1 MSMID
6 EAKEVFDIE
15 IAELAKVRDRIDE
28 SIKKAEEVYEKN
40 KDMDTLINFWENLW
54 QSGGLKFEGVYWHFR
69 LIDLYIKVKRRL

>member
-28 SIKKAEEVYEKN
+28 SIKN
-40 KDMDTLINFWENLW
+40 GNLSRNT
-54 QSGGLKFEGVYWHFR
+54 QSSQ
-69 LIDLYIKVKRRL
+69 KRRNPTNSWRKI